1 MHEASVKIKQTVKK
15 TSTSVLCAPF
25 VIIII
30 RELAERVTRSE
41 PIERLCRNIY
51 LSFRKAELLD
61 YRAGKLHKYLA

>member
-1 MHEASVKIKQTVKK
+1 M
-15 TSTSVLCAPF
+15 LCAPF

-61 YRAGKLHKYLA
+61 YRAGKLYKYLA